1 MYVKETLPDNTREKG
16 RSSTGSSDTHRNTQH
31 HKSYLDKQI
40 LIEKEKEREMELA
53 LEGESRVEDG
63 ERDEEYEEYRAGE
76 NSNENE
82 IGSQIEFSSSVKS
95 LFSDSGTAFLTIFH
109 ASFLLLFPLFSTSS

>member
-1 MYVKETLPDNTREKG
+1 MKETLPDNTREKG

-40 LIEKEKEREMELA
+40 LIDREKEREMELA

-95 LFSDSGTAFLTIFH
+95 LFSDSGTAFFTIFH
-109 ASFLLLFPLFSTSS
+109 ASFPLLFPLFSTSL